1 MRQNLQKIAH
11 VFSDRRYTVLMTDE
25 LLARAREQSEHSEL
39 SVRAPAWLHI
49 ARVERSFDPD
59 AAHRTFQRGLDAV
72 QQMVGD
78 DRQLFLQLAR
88 NVAAAMDPGLLS
100 EIPDEEGAPPFG
112 RGHLVATMVA
122 QGHVDGSQSGNMLR
136 LDVTKT
142 VHYRKKSEVVNG
154 HFSPQNRPS
163 WRRLLWQRCPE

>member
-1 MRQNLQKIAH
+1 
-11 VFSDRRYTVLMTDE
+11 
-25 LLARAREQSEHSEL
+25 
-39 SVRAPAWLHI
+39 
-49 ARVERSFDPD
+49 
-59 AAHRTFQRGLDAV
+59 
-72 QQMVGD
+72 
-78 DRQLFLQLAR
+78 
-88 NVAAAMDPGLLS
+88 
-100 EIPDEEGAPPFG
+100 
-112 RGHLVATMVA
+112 MVA